1 MSNNTNL
8 QKAKEVKND
17 EFYTFIEDIEKEVL
31 YYKEH
36 FKNKVV
42 YCNCDKYNVSNF
54 VKYFKE
60 KFETLGIKKLIST
73 GYNDNSC
80 GCHYEYDGKTEIL
93 KELKG
98 DGDFRSDECVEIL
111 KTADIVVTNPPFS
124 LFRDF
129 ITLLTKH
136 QKSFLTI
143 GNQNA
148 IAYACVFELYKNNLL
163 RMGINTVKIFKQPNG
178 DIKKFGNIGWF
189 TNLTPNVEIPKL
201 VLTKKYDK
209 NEYPFYD
216 NTFNV
221 IECSKV
227 KDIPMDFD
235 GLMGV
240 PITFAMKHNIEQFE
254 VIDVLHHPTLDKKQL
269 YKRIVI
275 KHRR

>member
-8 QKAKEVKND
+8 NKAKEVKND

-60 KFETLGIKKLIST
+60 NFETLGIKKLIST
-73 GYNDNSC
+73 CYNAC
-80 GCHYEYDGKTEIL
+80 GCGEYYEYNGSDEII

-98 DGDFRSDECVEIL
+98 NGDFRSEECVEIL
-111 KTADIVVTNPPFS
+111 QTSDIVVTNPPFS

-129 ITLLTKH
+129 ITLLYEND
-136 QKSFLTI
+136 KSFLSI
-143 GNQNA
+143 GCQNSFS
-148 IAYACVFELYKNNLL
+148 CKNVFELYKKNKIWYGKNN
-163 RMGINTVKIFKQPNG
+163 VKKFTTQYDG
-178 DIKKFGNIGWF
+178 EVKFGNVGWF
-189 TNLTPNVEIPKL
+189 TNLEPSVTRPKME
-201 VLTKKYDK
+201 LTKHYDK
-209 NEYPFYD
+209 NVYRVYD
-216 NTFNV
+216 DYNA
-221 IECSKV
+221 IECSKL
-227 KDIPMDFD
+227 KDIPMDYD

-240 PITFAMKHNIEQFE
+240 PISFACKHNVEQFE
-254 VIDVLHHPTLDKKQL
+254 VIDLLRPTLDKKHI
-269 YKRIVI
+269 YRRIVI